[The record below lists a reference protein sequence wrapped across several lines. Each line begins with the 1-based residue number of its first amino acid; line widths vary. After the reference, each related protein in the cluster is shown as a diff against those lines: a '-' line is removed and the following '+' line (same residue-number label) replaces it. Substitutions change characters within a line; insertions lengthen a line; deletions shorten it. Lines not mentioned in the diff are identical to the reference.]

1 MSLGGRSLYRRL
13 LRLENAVV
21 ARGPAARRPMVVV
34 YIPDN
39 GRGLGPQTI
48 RDGDRSMTV
57 IYPSDQVAP
66 WEKHAQEQPR

>member
-1 MSLGGRSLYRRL
+1 
-13 LRLENAVV
+13 
-21 ARGPAARRPMVVV
+21 MVVV

-66 WEKHAQEQPR
+66 WEKHAEEQPR